1 MKRYQRSV
9 YRDLEMV
16 LAGRWAGGREYKV
29 WHPPT
34 DVHETEA
41 HYLVVVEVAG
51 MKEGDFS
58 ISLSDRTLT
67 IAGVRKDAATNK
79 KACHQLEISFG
90 EFRSE
95 VVLPGPV
102 DDSQVEA
109 VYEDGFLRI
118 LLPMSPVRK
127 VPVVEA

>member
-16 LAGRWAGGREYKV
+16 VTGRWVGGREYKI

-34 DVHETEA
+34 DVHETET

-67 IAGVRKDAATNK
+67 IAGVRKDVTSK
-79 KACHQLEISFG
+79 KACHQLEVSFG

-102 DDSQVEA
+102 DDSEIEA

-118 LLPMSPVRK
+118 LLPMRPVRK
-127 VPVVEA
+127 VQVVEA

>member
-16 LAGRWAGGREYKV
+16 VAGRWVGGREYKV

-34 DVHETEA
+34 DMHATET

-51 MKEGDFS
+51 MKESDFS

-67 IAGVRKDAATNK
+67 IAGVRQDATSK

-95 VVLPGPV
+95 VLLPGPV

-118 LLPMSPVRK
+118 LLPMRPVRK
-127 VPVVEA
+127 VTVVEA